1 MKTFIQPGET
11 LDLIAPSGGV
21 VSGLGYL
28 IGGLFVIASVTA
40 AEGAPFAGVRVGVH
54 SLAATTHAT
63 DQAFAAGDKVY
74 WNDSTKKVTAT
85 ATGNQIIGFATEA
98 KVSTDAVAKVLLVQ
112 RRSVAG
118 TTIADVPTAGSA
130 TAALNAAAIN
140 SILAALEAAGI
151 NVA

>member
-1 MKTFIQPGET
+1 MKNFVQEGES

-28 IGGLFVIASVTA
+28 LGALFVIAATTA
-40 AEGAPFAGVRVGVH
+40 AEGEVFSGARTGVFD
-54 SLAATTHAT
+54 LDATTHAST
-63 DQAFAAGDKVY
+63 QAFAVGDPVY
-74 WNDSTKKVTAT
+74 WNDTTKKVTAT
-85 ATGNQIIGFATEA
+85 ATGNQLIGFATEA
-98 KVSTDAVAKVLLVQ
+98 KVSTAAVARVLLVQ